1 MDFDKLDKLDGI
13 CSKWVSRLGLGFH
26 PDTRGDDYWPAL
38 SDAEVA
44 EYDADMDTLFA
55 GMRGNP
61 DGLDPYE
68 IAIRALE
75 HAHPDWQTM
84 IADAVSKRP
93 SKRTRAEKRAVHLV
107 TVLGPKG
114 R

>member
-1 MDFDKLDKLDGI
+1 MDFDKLDGI

-38 SDAEVA
+38 SAAEVA
-44 EYDADMDTLFA
+44 EYDADMDTLFT
-55 GMRGNP
+55 GMG
-61 DGLDPYE
+61 GEGHDPYE

-114 R
+114 KA